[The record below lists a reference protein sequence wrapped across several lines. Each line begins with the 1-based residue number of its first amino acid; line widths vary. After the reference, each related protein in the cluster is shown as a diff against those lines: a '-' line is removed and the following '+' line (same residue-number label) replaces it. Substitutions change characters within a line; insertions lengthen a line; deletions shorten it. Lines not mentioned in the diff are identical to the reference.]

1 MMLSFMRESRRL
13 QNTRLRDEMRYAL
26 RYPSIDDFL
35 RQANVHPAVTSVPV
49 ASPAG

>member
-1 MMLSFMRESRRL
+1 MRESRRL
-13 QNTRLRDEMRYAL
+13 QNTRLRDEIRYAL

-35 RQANVHPAVTSVPV
+35 REFLSKQDVHSAVTSEPV